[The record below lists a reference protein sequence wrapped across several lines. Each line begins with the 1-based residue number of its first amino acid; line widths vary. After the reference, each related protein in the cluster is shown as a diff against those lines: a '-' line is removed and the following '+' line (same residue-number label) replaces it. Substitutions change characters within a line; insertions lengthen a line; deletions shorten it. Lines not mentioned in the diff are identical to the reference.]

1 MTGTFLS
8 FLMLRVPSS
17 ILPDQFQSLSIQRP
31 APDGARSADSKM
43 TFVAY
48 RSDVY
53 PERNEV
59 FFEEHAV
66 IVVLEGEKKFSSPTQ
81 QLHVRKGQILFFQ
94 RGCYSMNE
102 SIDAN
107 YRSLVFFVNEKLLK
121 EFVSQHLT
129 LFQNVPSP
137 QPDVPILSL
146 TASATSVPF
155 EAATLPEP
163 TDRPGT
169 FQSFIQSLLPYF
181 GVKTP
186 FLNELLRLKFQE
198 LLLHLLEIDAAGHP
212 ANQLRALLWHIYQG
226 QKADLGY
233 LMNTYLLKPLSMAE
247 LARLSGRS
255 LSAFKRDFEE
265 HFRTSP
271 GHWIRRKRLEHAQF
285 LLRNTDKNVSEVSL
299 EIGYESVSH
308 FIKAYKR
315 QYGFTPKH
323 SVRPKIAIYWTNG
336 GMHNSG

>member
-1 MTGTFLS
+1 
-8 FLMLRVPSS
+8 MLRVPSS
-17 ILPDQFQSLSIQRP
+17 IEANQFQSLNIQRN
-31 APDGARSADSKM
+31 DGSEM

-81 QLHVRKGQILFFQ
+81 ELHVRKGDILFFQ

-102 SIDAN
+102 SIDN
-107 YRSLVFFVNEKLLK
+107 SYRSLVFFVNEKLLK

-129 LFQNVPSP
+129 LFQTHSLRLPT
-137 QPDVPILSL
+137 DLILAYTS
-146 TASATSVPF
+146 SATF
-155 EAATLPEP
+155 TL
-163 TDRPGT
+163 
-169 FQSFIQSLLPYF
+169 FIDSLLPYF
-181 GVKTP
+181 GAKTP

-198 LLLHLLEIDAAGHP
+198 LLLHLLELDTAR
-212 ANQLRALLWHIYQG
+212 QLRSILWHIYQG
-226 QKADLGY
+226 QKTDLDY
-233 LMNTYLLKPLSMAE
+233 LMSTYLLKPLSMNE

-255 LSAFKRDFEE
+255 LSAFKRDFEA
-265 HFRTSP
+265 HFTTSP
-271 GHWIRRKRLEHAQF
+271 GHWIRRKRLEHAHF

-308 FIKAYKR
+308 FIKAYKQ
-315 QYGFTPKH
+315 QYGFTPKQ
-323 SVRPKIAIYWTNG
+323 AI
-336 GMHNSG
+336 

>member
-1 MTGTFLS
+1 
-8 FLMLRVPSS
+8 MLRVPSS
-17 ILPDQFQSLSIQRP
+17 IQPNQFQSLSIKRP
-31 APDGARSADSKM
+31 AAVGSDASEM

-81 QLHVRKGQILFFQ
+81 ELHVHKGQILFFQ

-107 YRSLVFFVNEKLLK
+107 YKSLVFFVNEKLLK
-121 EFVSQHLT
+121 EFVGQHLT
-129 LFQNVPSP
+129 LFQTVSTSLPA
-137 QPDVPILSL
+137 DLILSL
-146 TASATSVPF
+146 SSSS
-155 EAATLPEP
+155 
-163 TDRPGT
+163 T
-169 FQSFIQSLLPYF
+169 FTTFIDSLLPYF
-181 GVKTP
+181 GAKTP

-198 LLLHLLEIDAAGHP
+198 LLLHLLELDTSG
-212 ANQLRALLWHIYQG
+212 QLRAMLLHIYQG
-226 QKADLGY
+226 QKTDLSY
-233 LMNTYLLKPLSMAE
+233 LMSTYLLKPLSMNE

-265 HFRTSP
+265 HFHTSP
-271 GHWIRRKRLEHAQF
+271 GHWIREKRLEHAHF
-285 LLRNTDKNVSEVSL
+285 LLRNTNKNVSEVSM

-308 FIKAYKR
+308 FIKAYKQ
-315 QYGFTPKH
+315 QYGFTPK
-323 SVRPKIAIYWTNG
+323 RGN
-336 GMHNSG
+336 